1 MTEQQQE
8 KLDETMWKTG
18 IAQTKRI
25 HPFKISVE
33 DLPGTLPRT
42 AKHS

>member
-8 KLDETMWKTG
+8 KLDETMWNTG
-18 IAQTKRI
+18 MAQTKGI
-25 HPFKISVE
+25 HPFTIFVE